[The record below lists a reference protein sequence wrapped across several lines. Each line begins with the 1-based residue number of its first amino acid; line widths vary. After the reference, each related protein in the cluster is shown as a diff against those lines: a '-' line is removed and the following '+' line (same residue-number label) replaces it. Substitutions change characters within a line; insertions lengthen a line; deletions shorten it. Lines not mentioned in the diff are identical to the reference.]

1 MNFRVEV
8 KGLAVK
14 EIPALDDDFAK
25 EHGDCETLGEL
36 RRRVRERLEEAA
48 AHDALGAV
56 RARLMEQLIANHEFE
71 VPSAM
76 VERRTNA
83 LAEEVLES
91 LGSRRPTA
99 SREAEVRRQ
108 MREEL
113 ESRARAQVKGD
124 LILEAIAS
132 QEQLVVSDDEIEEQ
146 INRIADHSGSARE
159 RLRALYQDPAARLSL
174 RARILQERALDLV
187 VERARVRAMEQ
198 VSGVA
203 GEQGN
208 G

>member
-1 MNFRVEV
+1 MGTHLGAAEVGHPFEFEVDYPDSYPAQDLAGRKVDFCVEV

-48 AHDALGAV
+48 AHDADGAV

-71 VPSAM
+71 VPPAM

-99 SREAEVRRQ
+99 SQEAEVRRR
-108 MREEL
+108 MCEEL

-132 QEQLVVSDDEIEEQ
+132 REQLV
-146 INRIADHSGSARE
+146 GF
-159 RLRALYQDPAARLSL
+159 
-174 RARILQERALDLV
+174 
-187 VERARVRAMEQ
+187 
-198 VSGVA
+198 
-203 GEQGN
+203 
-208 G
+208 